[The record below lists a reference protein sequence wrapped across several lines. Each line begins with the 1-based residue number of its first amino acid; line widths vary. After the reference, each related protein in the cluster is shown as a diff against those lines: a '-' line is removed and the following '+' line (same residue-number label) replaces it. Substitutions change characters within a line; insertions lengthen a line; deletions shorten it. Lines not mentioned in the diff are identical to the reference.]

1 MGIAHFG
8 NDFARE
14 LGDLFE
20 QYVGRQLGQLAD
32 AAVYPEII
40 YRDERRSADWIV
52 VFDDLVLL
60 VEVKSTRPTQQL
72 RLGVLDRTSA
82 SLRQI
87 KHAYKQLETT
97 AALITDRVI
106 RASGTSPQTGPCTV
120 SS

>member
-20 QYVGRQLGQLAD
+20 QYVGRLGQLAD